1 MISSIF
7 PQQQQYETGNQL
19 QEEKWGKN
27 PKYLWTKQ
35 QAMKK
40 INGSMKKLKRKSENT
55 KIDEN
60 RKMTFQNL
68 SNATN
73 AVLRGFIVIRA
84 YLKKE
89 EKFQ

>member
-1 MISSIF
+1 
-7 PQQQQYETGNQL
+7 
-19 QEEKWGKN
+19 
-27 PKYLWTKQ
+27 
-35 QAMKK
+35 MKK

-89 EKFQ
+89 ENFQ

>member
-7 PQQQQYETGNQL
+7 FSQQQQYETGNQL
-19 QEEKWGKN
+19 QEEKWGKKSQIPVN
-27 PKYLWTKQ
+27 STTCYEK
-35 QAMKK
+35 KK

-73 AVLRGFIVIRA
+73 AVLRGFIVV
-84 YLKKE
+84 
-89 EKFQ
+89 